1 MKTTLTHKYECWFE
15 RNAIGE
21 EYEDVGR
28 PEAAIRAYEANLEE
42 GAVTMFSYE
51 RLAALYKQRSDEWNE
66 KRVLKK
72 AIVILQKLALKKRL
86 SSYQQN
92 LLSTFE
98 LRMSDLVGGTNGYLE
113 VLNVWDKRPMP
124 Y

>member
-1 MKTTLTHKYECWFE
+1 MKRTLTHQYECWFE

-28 PEAAIRAYEANLEE
+28 PDAAIRVYEANVEE
-42 GAVTMFSYE
+42 GAVTRFSYE
-51 RLAALYKQRSDEWNE
+51 RLVNLYTQRSDEHNE
-66 KRVLKK
+66 KRIIKK
-72 AIVILQKLALKKRL
+72 ALIILRELALKKRL
-86 SSYQQN
+86 SSYQEN

-98 LRMSDLVGGTNGYLE
+98 LRMSGLVSGTNGYMG
-113 VLNVWDKRPMP
+113 VLQVWDKRPMP